1 MCGMA
6 DITASLILPRR
17 LSQESFHSTNSHH
30 SDTLDNASGTIP
42 DGLALHDVDT
52 FLNDPQN
59 QALLASKARF
69 VAAAGPKPPKDDE
82 AQRPVPIGH
91 TQSSQNIQTLY
102 YLCQQ
107 RGIVPE
113 FEIDGDA
120 STADWGG
127 WLKINEHIIGSDE
140 RWPSKKATR
149 EGLAEKAIEIVKA
162 VKVNEVP
169 SSSSSSQTNWVGK
182 LLGMYG

>member
-1 MCGMA
+1 M
-6 DITASLILPRR
+6 PKR
-17 LSQESFHSTNSHH
+17 LSQESFHSTSSQPSH
-30 SDTLDNASGTIP
+30 DASGTIP
-42 DGLALHDVDT
+42 DDLALHDVDT

-91 TQSSQNIQTLY
+91 AKSSQNIQTLY

-107 RGIVPE
+107 RGIIPE

-120 STADWGG
+120 SIGDWGG
-127 WLKINEHIIGSDE
+127 WLKINQHIIGSDE

-162 VKVNEVP
+162 MKVNEVRSKP
-169 SSSSSSQTNWVGK
+169 SSQTNWVGK